1 MKQNTYK
8 TPHLNRSGVTYNYL
22 KSGNSGAR
30 LTMKLGIMEEK
41 LTQTAP
47 WTDELRARIGKNC
60 FLVPLWIGE
69 EHAKKKKKKEKK
81 DTKREQVH
89 TQQRQ
94 REKKKREA
102 QIERVTSSRG
112 GIRSIG
118 LYMRFH
124 QSFFALSL
132 SLSLWIFAW

>member
-69 EHAKKKKKKEKK
+69 EHAKIKKN
-81 DTKREQVH
+81 
-89 TQQRQ
+89 
-94 REKKKREA
+94 KKKRHK
-102 QIERVTSSRG
+102 ERASTHTAKTEREEKERG
-112 GIRSIG
+112 TDRESNIKQR
-118 LYMRFH
+118 RNT
-124 QSFFALSL
+124 
-132 SLSLWIFAW
+132 